1 MRRSLACKRDEAA
14 FRAKQQDIEALKE
27 QEDRGELELYY
38 FDEAGFSLLSTVP
51 YAWQTK
57 DETTLVNSTRSK
69 SLNVLG
75 LLRRNGDFASYV
87 VEGSVDSNTVVA
99 MLDDFIGSL
108 DATKKTVIVLDNA
121 PIHSSETF
129 EAKRAQWQE
138 QGVDICYLSSYS
150 PELNLIERLWQELKY
165 RWLPFEAYLSFP
177 NLRGNLMK
185 LLAKVGSEFT
195 ISFA

>member
-1 MRRSLACKRDEAA
+1 MET
-14 FRAKQQDIEALKE
+14 LKE
-27 QEDRGELELYY
+27 QEDEGELDLYF

-51 YAWQTK
+51 YAWQAK
-57 DETTLVNSTRSK
+57 GETTLLNSSRSK
-69 SLNVLG
+69 HLNVLG

-87 VEGSVDSNTVVA
+87 VEGSVDSRAVVA

-108 DATKKTVIVLDNA
+108 NPTRKTVIVLDNA
-121 PIHSSETF
+121 PTHSSEVF
-129 EAKRAQWQE
+129 EAKRAQWQA
-138 QGVDICYLSSYS
+138 QGVEVNYLSSYS

-165 RWLPFEAYLSFP
+165 RWLPFEAYLSFQS
-177 NLRGNLMK
+177 LRENLMK

>member
-1 MRRSLACKRDEAA
+1 MRRSLASKRDEAA
-14 FRAKQQDIEALKE
+14 FRTKQQELETLKK

-38 FDEAGFSLLSTVP
+38 FDEAGFSLLPTVP
-51 YAWQTK
+51 YVWQAK
-57 DETTLVNSTRSK
+57 GETTLLNSSRSK

-87 VEGSVDSNTVVA
+87 VEGGVDSNTVVA
-99 MLDDFIGSL
+99 MLDDFIGGL
-108 DATKKTVIVLDNA
+108 DVTQKTVIVLDNA
-121 PIHSSETF
+121 PTHSSETF

-138 QGVDICYLSSYS
+138 RGVEICYLSSYS

-165 RWLPFEAYLSFP
+165 RWLPFEAYLSFQ
-177 NLRGNLMK
+177 NLRDNLMK
-185 LLAKVGSEFT
+185 LLAKVGSEFI